1 MKRRMISS
9 RVNGAQL
16 PLSVKNV
23 SKKHFISRKPSM
35 IDPFGIE
42 EKIPKHCK
50 GKVKSYSILDPIYM
64 AFNQQRLN
72 QLGSGAAAEF
82 IASLDFN
89 RSSQMNEL
97 RKKCSDED
105 LHYMIKSR
113 HLQNPCEIAAWAELQ
128 LENMDKFTSEVA
140 RIQAERQAQFDAENK
155 DKQEIIE

>member
-1 MKRRMISS
+1 MISS
-9 RVNGAQL
+9 RENGAQL

-50 GKVKSYSILDPIYM
+50 DKVKSYSFLDPIYM

-105 LHYMIKSR
+105 LLYMIKSR
-113 HLQNPCEIAAWAELQ
+113 HLQNPCEIAAWAEFQ
-128 LENMDKFTSEVA
+128 LENIDKFTSEVA
-140 RIQAERQAQFDAENK
+140 RIQVERQAQLDSVENNPL
-155 DKQEIIE
+155 QITE